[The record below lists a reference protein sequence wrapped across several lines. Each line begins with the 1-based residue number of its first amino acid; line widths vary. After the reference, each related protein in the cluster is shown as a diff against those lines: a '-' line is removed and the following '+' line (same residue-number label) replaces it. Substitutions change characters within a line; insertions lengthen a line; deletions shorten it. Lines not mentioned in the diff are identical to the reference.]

1 MTTDPVDST
10 FSLAAGEVRSR
21 GLDLNV
27 VGNLTPE
34 WRMMGSYAYVDAEV
48 TKDNTLRSGTRLMN
62 IPEQTFSLLN
72 VYEFQEGTLRGLG
85 LGGGGRYVD
94 QRAGRT
100 ANVAFSMDS
109 YTVFDLLAYYKVN
122 QHVKLNLDLK
132 NVFDTE
138 YEEGAFG
145 NVYAY
150 PGAPRTVQVGIAY
163 TL

>member
-1 MTTDPVDST
+1 
-10 FSLAAGEVRSR
+10 
-21 GLDLNV
+21 
-27 VGNLTPE
+27 
-34 WRMMGSYAYVDAEV
+34 
-48 TKDNTLRSGTRLMN
+48 
-62 IPEQTFSLLN
+62 
-72 VYEFQEGTLRGLG
+72 
-85 LGGGGRYVD
+85 
-94 QRAGRT
+94 
-100 ANVAFSMDS
+100 MDS